1 MDKENICLGYHQ
13 WIRKIYA
20 LDTTNGQGKYMPW
33 IPPMDKEIYMP
44 WIPPMDKENICLGY
58 HQWIR
63 KIYALD
69 TTNG

>member
-33 IPPMDKEIYMP
+33 IS
-44 WIPPMDKENICLGY
+44 PMDKENICLGY

>member
-20 LDTTNGQGKYMPW
+20 ADTT
-33 IPPMDKEIYMP
+33 MDQ
-44 WIPPMDKENICLGY
+44 ENICLGY
-58 HQWIR
+58 HQWTR
-63 KIYALD
+63 KIYDSD

>member
-1 MDKENICLGYHQ
+1 
-13 WIRKIYA
+13 
-20 LDTTNGQGKYMPW
+20 
-33 IPPMDKEIYMP
+33 MP

-69 TTNG
+69 ITNGQGKYMPRISPMDKENICLGYHQWIRKIYASDTTNG